1 MVRKI
6 LEKKINVAIY
16 SGIIPAPNFIE
27 NLIKLIGDEKINL
40 YLFGNGRSVKYKNSN
55 IRVFLTPQGK
65 INIIFFVFIQL
76 LRLSISYPKK
86 LYKLLQ
92 NYKVV
97 LRSGSIFRSLSKIL
111 PVLNHTPDIF
121 HIQWAKSLPFWFF
134 LKEIYGVKIVLS
146 LRGSHINYSAFA
158 NDSLARHYNLFFP
171 KIDRMHAVSRKI
183 AQKAEKFG
191 ADQDKIEVIY
201 SSLDFSLLKTFEKK
215 SYITH
220 KPFRFLSVGRFHW
233 VKGYQY
239 SISAISKLKK
249 MNKEFH
255 YVIIAK
261 NRISEE
267 ILYQIDELSLNNY
280 IEIVNP
286 DSQNNVYEIM
296 KQSDCLI
303 LPSVQ
308 EGISNVVLESM
319 AIGLPV
325 ISSDCGGM
333 KEIINYGKNGF
344 YFPARDPL
352 ELEKLLLKV
361 MNLKMEEREKII
373 ISGKN
378 YINDNFNHNFIKSK
392 FHNFYNKTIGIEN

>member
-1 MVRKI
+1 M
-6 LEKKINVAIY
+6 EKNINVAIY

-27 NLIKLIGDEKINL
+27 NLIKLSGDEKIKI

-55 IRVFLTPQGK
+55 IKVFFTPQGK
-65 INIIFFVFIQL
+65 LNIICFVFIQL
-76 LRLSISYPKK
+76 LRLSIFYPKK

-92 NYKVV
+92 NYKVFT
-97 LRSGSIFRSLSKIL
+97 RSGSIFRSLSKIL

-158 NDSLARHYNLFFP
+158 NDSLARDYNFFFP
-171 KIDRMHAVSRKI
+171 KIDKMHAVSKRI
-183 AQKAEKFG
+183 AQKAERFG
-191 ADQDKIEVIY
+191 ADRDKIDVIY
-201 SSLDFSLLKTFEKK
+201 SSLDFSHLKTFEKK
-215 SYITH
+215 SYKIH
-220 KPFRFLSVGRFHW
+220 KPFQFLSVGRFHW

-239 SISAISKLKK
+239 SISAIAKLKQMDK
-249 MNKEFH
+249 NFH
-255 YVIIAK
+255 YVIITK
-261 NRISEE
+261 NVITEE

-286 DSQNNVYEIM
+286 NSQDNVYEIM
-296 KQSDCLI
+296 RQSDCLI

-325 ISSDCGGM
+325 VSSDCGGM
-333 KEIINYGKNGF
+333 KEIINHGRNGF
-344 YFPARDPL
+344 YFPARDSTA
-352 ELEKLLLKV
+352 LEKLLLKV
-361 MNLKMEEREKII
+361 MNLRKEERSRII
-373 ISGKN
+373 QNGKN
-378 YINDNFNHNFIKSK
+378 YINENLNPNFIKSK
-392 FHNFYNKTIGIEN
+392 IHNLYIKTIETEN